1 MTGTEDEIIDKINYY
16 FYKRYNLIDV
26 LYSIKQKTLEM
37 NKNEIS
43 DTVNNIVKKYNI
55 HLDKEE
61 SFKNDMYNLYESGY
75 HNGIID
81 ILK

>member
-1 MTGTEDEIIDKINYY
+1 
-16 FYKRYNLIDV
+16 
-26 LYSIKQKTLEM
+26 M

>member
-1 MTGTEDEIIDKINYY
+1 MTQPKLCQIEINYY

-26 LYSIKQKTLEM
+26 LYNIKQKTLEM

-43 DTVNNIVKKYNI
+43 DIVNNIVKKYNI
-55 HLDKEE
+55 HTDKIEY
-61 SFKNDMYNLYESGY
+61 FKKDMYNLYESGY